1 MSVKLKNK
9 FRSSACFAI
18 VIFFLVCGFLV
29 TYGSAARRLYLGM
42 SKGKATVPSA
52 AEMLSTMEVRAR
64 MFPCSGE
71 SATLKRSAKRPN
83 HMFRIYMRGA
93 LHAV

>member
-1 MSVKLKNK
+1 
-9 FRSSACFAI
+9 
-18 VIFFLVCGFLV
+18 
-29 TYGSAARRLYLGM
+29 M

-83 HMFRIYMRGA
+83 HMFRIYMRVPFM
-93 LHAV
+93 LSRECVCEVYSPSLL